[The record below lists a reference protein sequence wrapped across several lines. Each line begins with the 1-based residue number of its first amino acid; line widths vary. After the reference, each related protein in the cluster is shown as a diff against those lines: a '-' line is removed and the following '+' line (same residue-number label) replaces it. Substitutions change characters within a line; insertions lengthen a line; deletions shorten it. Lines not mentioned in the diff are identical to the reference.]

1 MKAKQSVP
9 LYDALMVRLLC
20 CEETNLLSNHPILQ
34 SWDLIVGKDGDDVP
48 KAEYINYVKGV
59 SGSCYAVLE
68 PSNVRRVMRLCLSY
82 SSV

>member
-1 MKAKQSVP
+1 MKAKQSVL

-34 SWDLIVGKDGDDVP
+34 SWKDGDDVP

-59 SGSCYAVLE
+59 SGSCYAILE
-68 PSNVRRVMRLCLSY
+68 PNNV
-82 SSV
+82 